1 MHVTKYSW
9 VHEAAHP
16 GGTSKLL
23 RAAQTEHGAE
33 AAAQPPLIPELF
45 SEVRNQIN
53 CLKTWKLQQSCQ
65 GRQNRAPFQLPA
77 DNRRH
82 FSPIVCLLVLI
93 RAPLGRG
100 PRGGFGGAAS
110 EALVWGDPGIRG
122 SFSGHCL
129 VHFLQQL
136 CALESA
142 WWPGPCQQSSA
153 CHGFT
158 DSAPPWFIRFGN
170 LPCSRGKELEVG
182 LVSGSQCLAVFTES
196 DK

>member
-1 MHVTKYSW
+1 MCP
-9 VHEAAHP
+9 HP
-16 GGTSKLL
+16 SVL
-23 RAAQTEHGAE
+23 HGWQ
-33 AAAQPPLIPELF
+33 AAARPPLIPELF

-77 DNRRH
+77 DNRRR
-82 FSPIVCLLVLI
+82 FFPIVCLLVLT

-100 PRGGFGGAAS
+100 PRGGFGGAES

-122 SFSGHCL
+122 SISGHCFE
-129 VHFLQQL
+129 HFLQQL

-142 WWPGPCQQSSA
+142 WWPDSCHQGSA
-153 CHGFT
+153 CHGRA
-158 DSAPPWFIRFGN
+158 DSASLWFIRFGN
-170 LPCSRGKELEVG
+170 VPCSRGKELEVG
-182 LVSGSQCLAVFTES
+182 LVSGSQCLAVFTKS